1 MVSATKERVTTLF
14 PGFVICLT
22 VGLAANFLGEHY
34 GAPAMLFALLLGM
47 ALHFLY
53 EDPKC
58 QPGIAFT
65 GTTILRIGVAL
76 LGFRI
81 AFSDVMAL
89 GWPTVLLMAAG
100 IATTIIVGIALARLF
115 GLKHRFGALTGG
127 AVAICGASA
136 ALALSAVMPKSDEQE
151 RDTVFAVIGVT
162 ALSTLA
168 MIVYPMLSGLMAMND
183 AEAGI
188 FIGATIHDVA
198 QVVGAGYSI
207 STEAGDLAALTKLMR
222 VAMLLPVVLVFVLA
236 FRASQK
242 GDTGQAKPKLLPGF
256 LVAFVIFVILNS
268 QFAIPAEVKSGLTE
282 ISRTCL
288 VTAIA
293 AIGLKSNLRS
303 IATLGWRPVLLM
315 VAETIWLAGLVLLCL
330 PMTGT

>member
-236 FRASQK
+236 FQASQK
-242 GDTGQAKPKLLPGF
+242 GDTNHAKPKLLPGF